1 MKNSLRAR
9 ASQTAMRKPGGISEP
24 PVTQAEC
31 AARGRRDSRVASP
44 APRAPPSA
52 APGAPGAEAPAGF
65 PPPSH
70 RQSQSPTATL
80 GQALGWDLFLCPR
93 AGLQRPL
100 LIIFDLD
107 SPAAWLWKR
116 VALCV
121 LRTPLPTPPGSA
133 GLGIDSPNGTVS
145 VRASVS
151 PTEQQ
156 QQLQFLH
163 TTPHPAPGW
172 REY

>member
-1 MKNSLRAR
+1 M
-9 ASQTAMRKPGGISEP
+9 
-24 PVTQAEC
+24 TQAEC
-31 AARGRRDSRVASP
+31 AALGSP
-44 APRAPPSA
+44 LLLRAPLQRR
-52 APGAPGAEAPAGF
+52 PGARELRPPAGF
-65 PPPSH
+65 TPPSH

-80 GQALGWDLFLCPR
+80 GQALGWDFFLCPR

-107 SPAAWLWKR
+107 SPRCL
-116 VALCV
+116 ALEGGST
-121 LRTPLPTPPGSA
+121 LRCSGHPCRLRQA
-133 GLGIDSPNGTVS
+133 LLALDSPNGTVS
-145 VRASVS
+145 VSASVS

-156 QQLQFLH
+156 QQLKFLY